1 MSDQLNRQGS
11 SFGVGVFAG
20 VLANLILGAS
30 SLYWRALAPI
40 SPTTLLCYRILV
52 SLVTLLVMMFALG
65 KLRGLRARLSR
76 KTIGVHAAAAVL
88 VATNWATFIWAS
100 IHGHVVESGL
110 GYLIAPFV
118 AIGVGIVVFKDVL
131 SPVRRGALLLI
142 VAGVVVLLLRS
153 HELSHWVYLVIG
165 IGWGGY
171 ACLKKVTTLDAFTG
185 LLVET
190 TVLSL
195 LLCVLIPTT
204 PLSLD
209 LPPETASAKIAL
221 LASCGLVSVFP
232 LWLFAHAA
240 SRLSLSTMGFF
251 QFVLPSTQLVVAL
264 VFYRQPISSNTLFCF
279 VTIWLALMVI
289 VMETFLMAR
298 RPSIVP
304 ALRKQP

>member
-1 MSDQLNRQGS
+1 MSSLSNPRAAG
-11 SFGVGVFAG
+11 FGVGVAAG

-30 SLYWRALAPI
+30 SLFWRALAPI

-52 SLVTLLVMMFALG
+52 SLVTLLVVMFALG
-65 KLRGLRARLSR
+65 QLRGLPGRLSR

-88 VATNWATFIWAS
+88 VAANWGTFIWAS

-118 AIGVGIVVFKDVL
+118 AIGVGVVVLKDTL
-131 SPVRRGALLLI
+131 SPLRRGALLLI
-142 VAGVVVLLLRS
+142 VAGVVLLLLRS
-153 HELSHWVYLVIG
+153 GELSHWVYLVIG
-165 IGWGGY
+165 VGWGGY

-190 TVLSL
+190 SVLAV
-195 LLCVLIPTT
+195 LLCVLLPTT
-204 PLSLD
+204 PLSLG
-209 LPPETASAKIAL
+209 LPPASPSVQLVL

-240 SRLSLSTMGFF
+240 RRLSLSTMGFF

-264 VFYRQPISSNTLFCF
+264 VFYRQPMSSNTLFCF
-279 VTIWLALMVI
+279 LMIWLALLVI
-289 VMETFLMAR
+289 VMDTFLAAR
-298 RPSIVP
+298 RQQAVLAARGP
-304 ALRKQP
+304 A